1 MVLKKLICY
10 FEETQPAGSAVAIR
24 AKFFVAALRALIA
37 NQSTLITVLTAT
49 SSSQNESGVEY
60 LCFKLRKQDNRSSV
74 HSRILYEIIF
84 GLKASFWL
92 CLNGRNAALV
102 ISSPNYLT
110 SLVMSLFAWCLRI
123 PYVLDLRDLYPDAYA
138 QSSLI
143 RPSSFAF
150 RLLDRASDFMYK
162 NAMLVTTAT
171 LGIKARVCRVRMD
184 AHCIY
189 NGFPSEFILLEQ
201 QKYSKFT
208 VAFHGVFGFFQ
219 DIETLAKL
227 IRHPSLS
234 DIDFVV
240 IGYGRKE
247 NLIKDIVAE
256 NFKYFVRLPHD
267 ETIKEIS
274 RCHLGISLRLKNQI
288 SEDSFPVKVWEYLGL
303 GIPSLVYPKSEASDF
318 LTNYNCGIELL
329 HNDVEYI
336 ASVIKEVRDNSGLY
350 ESMKSSCC
358 YARASYTREALAAR
372 FSELAIRSLEV

>member
-1 MVLKKLICY
+1 MARRKLICY
-10 FEETQPAGSAVAIR
+10 FEETPPTGSAVAIR
-24 AKFFVAALRALIA
+24 AKFFISALKTKIT
-37 NQSTLITVLTAT
+37 NHSTPITVLTAT
-49 SSSQNESGVEY
+49 SGAQNEPGVKY
-60 LCFKLRKQDNRSSV
+60 LRFKFGRHSSYSSV
-74 HSRILYEIIF
+74 HLRILSEIVF

-92 CLNGRNAALV
+92 CLNRSNASLV

-110 SLVMSLFAWCLRI
+110 SLFLSLFAWCLRV

-138 QSSLI
+138 ESSLI
-143 RPSSFAF
+143 RSSSLAF
-150 RLLDRASDFMYK
+150 RLLDRASDLMYK
-162 NAMLVTTAT
+162 NAVSVTTAT
-171 LGIKARVCRVRMD
+171 LGIRARVCRVRMD

-189 NGFPSEFILLEQ
+189 NGFPSEFIRLGQ
-201 QKYSKFT
+201 QKHSRFT
-208 VAFHGVFGFFQ
+208 VAFHGIFGFFQ
-219 DIETLAKL
+219 DIGTLAQL

-234 DIDFVV
+234 DVDFVV

-256 NFKYFVRLPHD
+256 NFKYFGRLSHD

-318 LTNYNCGIELL
+318 LTGYNCGIELA
-329 HNDVEYI
+329 HNNVEYI

-350 ESMKSSCC
+350 ESMKSSCL

-372 FSELAIRSLEV
+372 FSELAIRSLAV